1 MLRHARGRPTVGNVT
16 RHEPRTQP
24 QPQPRP
30 VPRLGALL
38 VLALLIG
45 LLGMH
50 GLGTSAAL
58 PATGVTVHVSH
69 HAAAA
74 GPLYPCGDDGQRGP
88 VPDAGHADQMCASP
102 ALPGAPGVA
111 APDTTPLSSMPG
123 SLVFAQPAPSLSP
136 VHQPAGGRAP
146 PSLADLQVLRT

>member
-1 MLRHARGRPTVGNVT
+1 MT

-50 GLGTSAAL
+50 GLDTSAAL

-74 GPLYPCGDDGQRGP
+74 GPLYPCDHEQRGP
-88 VPDAGHADQMCASP
+88 VRDAGHADQMCASP
-102 ALPGAPGVA
+102 ALPGAPGVV
-111 APDTTPLSSMPG
+111 APDITPLSSMPG

>member
-1 MLRHARGRPTVGNVT
+1 MT
-16 RHEPRTQP
+16 RHEHRTQP

-30 VPRLGALL
+30 APWLGRLL

-50 GLGTSAAL
+50 GLGTSTVL

-74 GPLYPCGDDGQRGP
+74 GPLYPCDDEQRGP
-88 VPDAGHADQMCASP
+88 ARDAGHADQMCASP

-111 APDTTPLSSMPG
+111 APDTTPLTGMPG
-123 SLVFAQPAPSLSP
+123 GLVHAQFAPAPALA
-136 VHQPAGGRAP
+136 HQPVGGRAP
-146 PSLADLQVLRT
+146 PSLAGLQVLRT

>member
-1 MLRHARGRPTVGNVT
+1 MT

-30 VPRLGALL
+30 APRLGRLL
-38 VLALLIG
+38 VLTLLTG

-50 GLGTSAAL
+50 GLGTAAVL
-58 PATGVTVHVSH
+58 PAMGVTVHVSH
-69 HAAAA
+69 HAATA
-74 GPLYPCGDDGQRGP
+74 GPMYPCGDDEQRGP
-88 VPDAGHADQMCASP
+88 VRDAGHADQMCASP

-123 SLVFAQPAPSLSP
+123 SLVLAQPAPSLALA
-136 VHQPAGGRAP
+136 HQPAGGRAP
-146 PSLADLQVLRT
+146 PSLADLQVLRA

>member
-1 MLRHARGRPTVGNVT
+1 MT
-16 RHEPRTQP
+16 RHEPRAQP
-24 QPQPRP
+24 QSRP
-30 VPRLGALL
+30 VPRLGSLL

-58 PATGVTVHVSH
+58 PATGVAGHVSH
-69 HAAAA
+69 RAAAA

-88 VPDAGHADQMCASP
+88 VRDAGHADQMCTSP
-102 ALPGAPGVA
+102 ALPSAPGVA

-123 SLVFAQPAPSLSP
+123 SLVLAQPAPPLAL